1 MGGLQQGLQ
10 GGLGGA
16 ASGGAFGGPWGALI
30 GGGVGFLGGLL
41 GDDSPSTSSYQDQLQ
56 KLSAGY
62 GNRTAPQAGP
72 ASQAG
77 YSGFRQNQAGLI
89 SQLEAMARGEGPSA
103 ASMQMREAMDR
114 AAGAQASA
122 AAGAGGR
129 GVNAGAA
136 LRNASNNTAAIQS
149 QGARD
154 TGLMRV
160 NEQLGAVNQLGQT
173 IAQGR
178 AGDENTNQFNA
189 QANNQMAVA
198 NLQAKLQQLGLNDEA
213 QLRALMGAMGGAA
226 SGPPGLGTQL
236 LAGGASAVP
245 GLLQWR
251 SQQQMNR
258 TAPGPGNVGLA
269 NAGGSYNGMA
279 GGGVAGAVGAGYRTA
294 PTARPPGPD
303 DDLGWLVGA
312 NGY

>member
-1 MGGLQQGLQ
+1 MGDANQTLQ
-10 GGLGGA
+10 GAAGGA
-16 ASGGAFGGPWGALI
+16 MAGGAFGGPFGALL
-30 GGGVGFLGGLL
+30 GGGLGGLMGL
-41 GDDSPSTSSYQDQLQ
+41 FGPSGPSTQSYQDQLQ

-62 GNRTAPQAGP
+62 GNRTAPQMGP
-72 ASQAG
+72 AAQGS
-77 YSGFRQNQAGLI
+77 YSSFRSNQAGLI

-103 ASMQMREAMDR
+103 ATMQMREAMDR
-114 AAGAQASA
+114 AAGAQSSA

-160 NEQLGAVNQLGQT
+160 NEQMGAINQLGQT
-173 IAQGR
+173 VAQGR
-178 AGDENTNQFNA
+178 AGDENMNQFNA
-189 QANNQMAVA
+189 QAQNQMAMA

-213 QLRALMGAMGGAA
+213 QLRALLGAMGAA
-226 SGPPGLGTQL
+226 GSAPPGLGTQV

-251 SQQQMNR
+251 GQQQQQRMGPQ
-258 TAPGPGNVGLA
+258 TPGSFPN
-269 NAGGSYNGMA
+269 MA
-279 GGGVAGAVGAGYRTA
+279 GGGVGGAAGAGFGNPVS
-294 PTARPPGPD
+294 PD
-303 DDLGWLVGA
+303 GIP
-312 NGY
+312 Y